1 MGNPPVVID
10 IIRQKTFCLTIRD
23 LVRHDVIERV
33 IASLQLCL
41 ESQTRLLKQVDN
53 HVSTRELATSIEPDT
68 DKFTK
73 TRRVV
78 IPHSLSI
85 TPGLKYRVGLDNF
98 VLKTR
103 FTFLLLA
110 SGTNASKVRDNLLG
124 VLSFASTR
132 LTSDEN
138 RLVLANIHHTLVG
151 ALSNTK
157 DMGWTLIPPQAHV
170 DLHSTLGVDGEAL
183 VRIDGNAEKTRIGV
197 DKLILVPNHRVP
209 QDASIIQICQASHI
223 VRAVKLGRVD
233 LANLV
238 FLENLGVLAQDL
250 HSDFLTINRLNETFI
265 ITSSGLVRDPD
276 RLFRVVGLRFELEFK
291 LI

>member
-10 IIRQKTFCLTIRD
+10 VIRQVAFLLDVRN

-33 IASLQLCL
+33 VASLQLSL

-53 HVSTRELATSIEPDT
+53 HVSTRELTTSIEPDT
-68 DKFTK
+68 DEFTK

-78 IPHSLSI
+78 IPHGLSI

-103 FTFLLLA
+103 LTFLLLA
-110 SGTNASKVRDNLLG
+110 SSANASKVGDNLLG
-124 VLSFASTR
+124 VLSLASTR
-132 LTSDEN
+132 LTSNEN

-151 ALSNTK
+151 ALSNTE
-157 DMGWTLIPPQAHV
+157 DMGWALIPPQAHV

-183 VRIDGNAEKTRIGV
+183 VRIDSDTEKTRIGI

-250 HSDFLTINRLNETFI
+250 NSDLLTINGLNETFI
-265 ITSSGLVRDPD
+265 ITTSGLVRSPD
-276 RLFRVVGLRFELEFK
+276 RLFRVVGLRLELKFK